1 MMAGLACGEPNTISF
16 DILKN
21 HTSFFVSAPDWVSEK
36 GMRMLGAPLK
46 GDPQVVS
53 GESGAVAMG
62 LVATVMQDPDY
73 QELREAL
80 QLDETSN
87 VLMFSTEGDTDP
99 DNYKKILWR

>member
-1 MMAGLACGEPNTISF
+1 
-16 DILKN
+16 
-21 HTSFFVSAPDWVSEK
+21 
-36 GMRMLGAPLK
+36 MLGAPLK

-73 QELREAL
+73 QELHEAL

-87 VLMFSTEGDTDP
+87 VLMFSTEGTLIQTII
-99 DNYKKILWR
+99 KKFYGGKRNGF